1 MIDPQGQANN
11 WIKNMEK
18 PNKLQVWSSLVRIR
32 NFVIVLSWRNT
43 ISQIR

>member
-18 PNKLQVWSSLVRIR
+18 PNKLQVSAR
-32 NFVIVLSWRNT
+32 VLRVHVFPPSCYRE
-43 ISQIR
+43 